1 MISLWDPDHP
11 SLSCPSFP
19 EGDYVAIPL
28 GIMGCGESTSE
39 PREAAGG
46 PLWVDALPQAAT
58 CSSKCTPWARAQ
70 LLTAIKE
77 TTFKKLGQ
85 IE

>member
-1 MISLWDPDHP
+1 MISIWDPDHP
-11 SLSCPSFP
+11 SLSWPSSP

-28 GIMGCGESTSE
+28 GIMGCGEGTRE

-46 PLWVDALPQAAT
+46 PLWVDALPLAAT
-58 CSSKCTPWARAQ
+58 CSFKCTPRARAQ
-70 LLTAIKE
+70 ITTGIKE